1 MPTPTALTV
10 VQDVSFWSQLWKTLD
25 LWLVNFAGRNT
36 GLLLTIVLF
45 IVFVRPMITAFIKSY
60 WTKEARPA
68 WANALLATFGVL
80 HMFYR
85 WAWGLTLAK
94 LGLAMPPEDEE
105 KSGVLNLGEVPP
117 SATAAAVKRQEAP

>member
-1 MPTPTALTV
+1 MA
-10 VQDVSFWSQLWKTLD
+10 SFWAQAWKAIDTYLINE
-25 LWLVNFAGRNT
+25 LGKHT

-105 KSGVLNLGEVPP
+105 KSGVLNLGEVSP